1 MARLEHLT
9 RMCGIAGAFFVRDQ
23 ALVDRFA
30 ASAIEL
36 LAHRGP
42 DDAGIAR
49 FPEGA
54 FVHRR
59 LSILDPTPAGH
70 QPFQSADG
78 EITLVYNG
86 EIYNYLELR
95 EKLRGLGEPFLTD
108 TDTEVLVASYRRW
121 GADAVTRFNG
131 IWAFALWDRGAGRLL
146 LSRDRLG
153 VKPLYHTRVDG
164 GIAFA
169 SEIKALLPIMPAVRP
184 NLGALRDYAWS
195 GLVDHA
201 DATFYDG
208 IEPLSPGTNLLLDRN
223 GPTAQRYWAMPAS
236 ATEGDPRPAP
246 GDAQLVDEF
255 GRLFR
260 SAVGLQL
267 RSDVPLG
274 SCLSGGL
281 DSAAIVTMS
290 SRLVA
295 ERLGP
300 HGTAPRI
307 ALTASFPRSPDDET
321 ERAALVAAAAG
332 IAHRRVTLELP
343 DLLETLDM
351 VLAEQDEP
359 FASAS
364 ILAQRRVM
372 EVASAGGIKV
382 MLDGQGADELLAG
395 YPHYRYAWLL
405 GLVRRHPAAV
415 PGGLRDLRRNG
426 VRPIVALRQAFLDQ
440 LRLGPSGRAPLGREA
455 HPQTWIGPSLHGA
468 SSLPL
473 RGWNDR
479 QPAGTPLARHLRRA
493 VVATSLPALLRY
505 EDRNSMRFGVEARV
519 PFLDHRL
526 IEAAARL
533 PDRLR
538 IDHGVT
544 KVVLRRAVQGLVPD
558 EIRLDTRKIGFAVP
572 QVAWMVA
579 SMPAIRAAFADSSA
593 IAGGM
598 LDRKGVE
605 ALLVRPLEPDGGAE
619 LWRALCVERWVR
631 RLV

>member
-1 MARLEHLT
+1 
-9 RMCGIAGAFFVRDQ
+9 MCGIAGAFFVRDP

-30 ASAIEL
+30 AAAVEL

-42 DDAGIAR
+42 DDAGVAR

-70 QPFQSADG
+70 QPFVSADG

-95 EKLRGLGEPFLTD
+95 EELRGLGERFLTD
-108 TDTEVLVASYRRW
+108 TDTEVLVASYRLW
-121 GADAVTRFNG
+121 GADAVARFNG

-169 SEIKALLPIMPAVRP
+169 SEIKALLAIVPDARP
-184 NLGALRDYAWS
+184 NVGAIRDYAWS
-195 GLVDHA
+195 ALVDHA
-201 DATFYDG
+201 DATFYEG
-208 IEPLSPGTNLLLDRN
+208 IEPLSPGVNLISVGN
-223 GPTAQRYWAMPAS
+223 GVGIERYWMMPALP
-236 ATEGDPRPAP
+236 TDGDPSPQP
-246 GDAQLVDEF
+246 EDA
-255 GRLFR
+255 GRVEAFAGLLR
-260 SAVGLQL
+260 DAVGLQL

-281 DSAAIVTMS
+281 DSASIVTVS
-290 SRLVA
+290 AGLVR
-295 ERLGP
+295 EQLGP
-300 HGTAPRI
+300 HGAAPRI
-307 ALTASFPRSPDDET
+307 ALTASFPGSPDDET

-332 IAHRRVTLELP
+332 VAHRRVTLEP
-343 DLLETLDM
+343 ADLLETLDR

-372 EVASAGGIKV
+372 EAASAEGIKV

-405 GLVRRHPAAV
+405 GLALRHPAAV
-415 PGGLRDLRRNG
+415 PGALRDLRRNG
-426 VRPIVALRQAFLDQ
+426 VHPAVALRQAFLDQ

-455 HPQTWIGPSLHGA
+455 RPPSWIGPSLRSV

-473 RGWNDR
+473 RGWNDP
-479 QPAGTPLARHLRRA
+479 QPAATPLARHLWRA

-526 IEAAARL
+526 VEAAAGL

-544 KVVLRRAVQGLVPD
+544 KVVLRRAVRGLVPD
-558 EIRLDTRKIGFAVP
+558 EIRLDRRKIGFAVP
-572 QVAWMVA
+572 QVTWMVA
-579 SMPAIRAAFADSSA
+579 SMPAIRATFADSLA
-593 IAGGM
+593 IAEGL
-598 LDRKGVE
+598 LDRQGVD
-605 ALLVRPLEPDGGAE
+605 ALLARPLEPDGGAE
-619 LWRALCVERWVR
+619 LWRALSIDRWLR
-631 RLV
+631 RLG